1 MTRPLAIAVLAA
13 ALCASAAEGQIRRSR
28 SDAYLFSSNVDD
40 VRALWVNPAGLA
52 IVRETSVMAEFVLDN
67 PPQESLRWSQWSLG
81 FNSRGFSAGIQ
92 QDRLPSG
99 ENIETIRVGGA
110 AGFRGGALGGS
121 ISIHA
126 QEDNSRSSDIGI
138 MYRLISR
145 LTVAAVLK
153 NIGRPLLG
161 DSVAAL
167 TGVLGLSWLAV
178 PSHLQ
183 ISLEAAFNEK
193 FENTTR
199 PRSMFRAGLVLATG
213 GKLPFGLVTTL
224 DLGSNMKVDAWQL
237 GISLGGKDRIIL
249 LGSAEQVQGS
259 GRVSQMS
266 LSGVASRRPPG
277 GRP

>member
-1 MTRPLAIAVLAA
+1 M
-13 ALCASAAEGQIRRSR
+13 
-28 SDAYLFSSNVDD
+28 DD

-52 IVRETSVMAEFVLDN
+52 IVREASVMAEFVLDN
-67 PPQESLRWSQWSLG
+67 PPQESLRWSQWTLG
-81 FNSRGFSAGIQ
+81 FNSRGFSAGFQ

-110 AGFRGGALGGS
+110 VGFRGGALGGS
-121 ISIHA
+121 LSIYA
-126 QEDNSRSSDIGI
+126 QEENDRSGDIGV
-138 MYRLISR
+138 MYRLISP

-167 TGVLGLSWLAV
+167 TGVAGLSWLAI
-178 PSHLQ
+178 PNHLQ
-183 ISLEAAFNEK
+183 ISLEAEFTEK
-193 FENTTR
+193 SENT
-199 PRSMFRAGLVLATG
+199 PRHSMFRAGLILASG

-224 DLGSNMKVDAWQL
+224 DLASNMRVDAWHL
-237 GISLGGKDRIIL
+237 GISVGGNDRVIL

-259 GRVSQMS
+259 GRVSQIS

>member
-1 MTRPLAIAVLAA
+1 LTRPLAIAVLAA
-13 ALCASAAEGQIRRSR
+13 ALLASAAEGQIRRSR

-52 IVRETSVMAEFVLDN
+52 IVRETSVMAEFVLGN
-67 PPQESLRWSQWSLG
+67 PPEGSLRWSQWSLG
-81 FNSRGFSAGIQ
+81 FNSRGFSAGFQ

-110 AGFRGGALGGS
+110 VGFRGGALGGS
-121 ISIHA
+121 ISIYA
-126 QEDNSRSSDIGI
+126 QEDNDRSSDVGF
-138 MYRLISR
+138 MYRLVSP

-167 TGVLGLSWLAV
+167 TGVLGLSWLAI

-183 ISLEAAFNEK
+183 LSLEAEFTEK
-193 FENTTR
+193 QDNTTR
-199 PRSMFRAGLVLATG
+199 QSTFRAGLVIATG

-224 DLGSNMKVDAWQL
+224 DLGSNMKVDAWQF
-237 GISLGGKDRIIL
+237 GISVGGKDRVVA
-249 LGSAEQVQGS
+249 LGTAEQVQGS